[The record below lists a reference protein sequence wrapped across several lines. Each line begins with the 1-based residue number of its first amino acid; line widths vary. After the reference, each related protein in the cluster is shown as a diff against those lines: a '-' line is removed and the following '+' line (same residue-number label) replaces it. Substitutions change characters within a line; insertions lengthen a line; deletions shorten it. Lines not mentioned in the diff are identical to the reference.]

1 MKHEESHDMD
11 KKLVLQTKKIN
22 KERERKREQQDPCL
36 KHWKSFSK
44 TYKPDT
50 RIIDILR
57 IINGNYFLC
66 KWIYCPNTS
75 IWWYLLVS
83 PLENSNI
90 MPSHK

>member
-22 KERERKREQQDPCL
+22 KERERKREQQDPRL

-50 RIIDILR
+50 RIIAILR
-57 IINGNYFLC
+57 IINGNYSC
-66 KWIYCPNTS
+66 ANGYTAPTPQYGGIY
-75 IWWYLLVS
+75 
-83 PLENSNI
+83 
-90 MPSHK
+90 